1 MMGRD
6 SKAERV
12 TDLER
17 MTETMAG
24 SLGLPSSISLSP
36 HNSSSVGNTVIAAV
50 LANKKSRAFL
60 GAIGFPLGI
69 QESNPQRKK
78 VD

>member
-6 SKAERV
+6 SKAEGV

-36 HNSSSVGNTVIAAV
+36 HNSSSVGNAVIAAV
-50 LANKKSRAFL
+50 LAN
-60 GAIGFPLGI
+60 
-69 QESNPQRKK
+69 
-78 VD
+78 VT